1 MTIKLPSNVVQFAA
15 GNISLYENYV
25 DYWNNYQAEFMGKN
39 VDYIKSLSFAEKEK
53 NLNTMILR
61 EIGLAAGVDL
71 TSQPVERFVNHP
83 LVCWAAGNIMSQMID
98 AVLPQT
104 MFDSMSL
111 IADVRVAGYGESPIF
126 RIKSRD
132 LFRVTKAGR
141 GMREAEMQKGF
152 EKEVT
157 LYPEPHMVTVG
168 VSLFRV
174 LSGQES
180 LAEFTNKS
188 LRSIESQFTLDVYKA
203 FETSMASLSS
213 DATTGLLASG
223 WSSDT
228 LTLLAQRV
236 QAFSNGAKPVLL
248 GTKRA
253 LAKVLPDDTNTRA
266 DYASDY
272 VKVGYVR
279 TINGVDTMEIPQL
292 ANWETPFSTYI
303 SDSYLWIVAP
313 GTDKL
318 VKAVLGG
325 STMANVTD
333 PYSSP
338 ALFQNATFTK
348 HWVTGVVTSS
358 VAATISL

>member
-1 MTIKLPSNVVQFAA
+1 MTIKLPSNVIQFAA
-15 GNISLYENYV
+15 GNTSLYENYV
-25 DYWNNYQAEFMGKN
+25 DYWNHYQTEFQGKN
-39 VDYIKSLSFAEKEK
+39 KDYVKTVSFAEKEK
-53 NLNTMILR
+53 ALNAMILR
-61 EIGLAAGVDL
+61 EIGMAAGIDL

-98 AVLPQT
+98 AVLPST

-111 IADVRVAGYGESPIF
+111 IADIRVAGYGESPIF

-141 GMREAEMQKGF
+141 GMREAEIQKGF

-174 LSGQES
+174 LAGQES
-180 LAEFTNKS
+180 LAEFTTKA

-203 FETSMASLSS
+203 FETSMAALSS
-213 DATTGLLASG
+213 DLLASG

-228 LTLLAQRV
+228 LTLLSQRV
-236 QAFSNGAKPVLL
+236 EAFSGGSKAVLL

-279 TINGVDTMEIPQL
+279 TINGVDTMEIPQI
-292 ANWETPFSTYI
+292 ANWESPFSTYI
-303 SDSYLWIVAP
+303 SDSYLWIIAP

-325 STMANVTD
+325 STMANVND

-338 ALFQNATFTK
+338 ALLQNATFTK